1 MSTPDDV
8 SFQLHQ
14 RGWAK
19 VKLPRPEPVFQIR
32 HAVLAELRRLVGD
45 DKVTLE
51 DYHRLE
57 LDEDRHTE
65 IQFQLTT
72 MYRQRDFARKIAEP
86 NLSLLTAL
94 AGGDLD
100 IQTQPFLRITRPG
113 RPQDNVGYHRDT
125 FYGDSPWALNISV
138 PFVTVPAEAALC
150 MLSGSHVW
158 QEADVPFVQEQ
169 SADVSK
175 GSVRHQL
182 GFVYAP
188 KLIDPEVTAR
198 VEPVAL
204 ELGHAVVFSGAIVH
218 GTAANN
224 AATCRWTSDVRFI
237 NALAPYNENQ
247 RDGYYAPLCRTAM
260 TRVAR
265 TYEAANHAPS
275 KAA

>member
-1 MSTPDDV
+1 MSTPDDI
-8 SFQLHQ
+8 SSQLRR
-14 RGWAK
+14 RGWAR
-19 VKLPRPEPVFQIR
+19 VKLPRPEPVFEVR
-32 HAVLAELRRLVGD
+32 HAVLAELRRLLGD
-45 DKVTLE
+45 DAVTLE
-51 DYHRLE
+51 DYHRLK
-57 LDEDRHTE
+57 LDDARHTE

-86 NLSLLTAL
+86 NLSLLTTL

-138 PFVTVPAEAALC
+138 PFVDVPAEAALC
-150 MLSGSHVW
+150 MLSESHVW
-158 QEADVPFVQEQ
+158 PEADVPFVQAQ
-169 SADVSK
+169 SADVTK

-188 KLIDPEVTAR
+188 KLIDPEVTAK

-204 ELGHAVVFSGAIVH
+204 NLGHAVVFSGAIVH

-224 AATCRWTSDVRFI
+224 DAACRWTSDVRFI

-247 RDGYYAPLCRTAM
+247 RDGYYAPLCRTAV
-260 TRVAR
+260 TQVAR
-265 TYEAANHAPS
+265 SYESANS
-275 KAA
+275 QRTKAA